1 LTVSDV
7 RSKGLWHPGVLGRSE
22 QQETP
27 ADNGFDPF
35 NDDAPGEREGL
46 PPGYRM
52 RHDAHWV
59 DRLSQPAAPPIRM
72 VRIEEIDAAPLADAA
87 NLEPL
92 VESVAHFGLLQP
104 LLVRRRGGRYQL
116 IAGAR
121 RLAAATAAGLVEVPC
136 VLHEVD
142 DEQVRALYEAANTRP
157 SSNPAPAPPDRGLDA
172 LSAGA
177 TAELPSH
184 LEAIASCLNLFA
196 AEDRP
201 LRERVAIELI
211 RAELQQAAWLSHSL
225 SLLAR
230 ETPLMRRPTAV
241 RPVLQRAVDAMQL
254 ERAVTGLR
262 VNVVC
267 HDPAPDVQVDE
278 RLLALALTGA
288 LGAMASL
295 AVRSHECEL
304 QCVVRQE
311 GSWLSIAV
319 THTRAALSPRQ
330 LAQFFDPDWPERPGG
345 RRAAMGVMTAKRVL
359 ELHGGGAEVGVNESG
374 ACTMRLLLPVH

>member
-1 LTVSDV
+1 MLN
-7 RSKGLWHPGVLGRSE
+7 RS
-22 QQETP
+22 QEDNTP
-27 ADNGFDPF
+27 ADSVFDPF
-35 NDDAPGEREGL
+35 NDEGPAEREGL

-72 VRIEEIDAAPLADAA
+72 VSIGEIDAPPLADAA
-87 NLEPL
+87 DLEPL
-92 VESVAHFGLLQP
+92 VASVARFGLLQP
-104 LLVRRRGGRYQL
+104 LLVRRRSGRYQL

-121 RLAAATAAGLVEVPC
+121 RLAAATSAGLAEVPC

-142 DEQVRALYEAANTRP
+142 DEQVRALYEAANTRA
-157 SSNPAPAPPDRGLDA
+157 SGSAARAEPDRGLDA

-177 TAELPSH
+177 IGDLPSH

-196 AEDRP
+196 ADDRP

-211 RAELQQAAWLSHSL
+211 RAELEQAAWLSHSL

-241 RPVLQRAVDAMQL
+241 GSVLQRVVDGTQL

-262 VNVVC
+262 VDVVC
-267 HDPAPDVQVDE
+267 HEPVPDVQVDE
-278 RLLALALTGA
+278 RLLALALTGV
-288 LGAMASL
+288 LGAMTSL
-295 AVRSHECEL
+295 AARSHDREL

-311 GSWLSIAV
+311 GSALSIAV
-319 THTRAALSPRQ
+319 THTRAALSTRQ
-330 LAQFFDPDWPERPGG
+330 LSQFFDPDWSERPGG
-345 RRAAMGVMTAKRVL
+345 TRAAVGVLTAKRVL
-359 ELHGGGAEVGVNESG
+359 EMHGGSTEVGVNESG
-374 ACTMRLLLPVH
+374 ACTVRLLLPVH